1 MCVCDHSPGWY
12 VCVTTLQDGMCV
24 CVTTLQDGMCVCVT
38 TLQDGMCVCD
48 HSPGWYVC
56 GGQVDSM
63 PWEWWIQEIK
73 KELEG
78 GGALD
83 SKKNPP
89 LLIEQWE
96 IVGVVGRIPAPTHSD
111 YEGSA
116 TMDC

>member
-1 MCVCDHSPGWY
+1 MCDHSPGWYVCVCDHSPGWY
-12 VCVTTLQDGMCV
+12 V
-24 CVTTLQDGMCVCVT
+24 
-38 TLQDGMCVCD
+38 CVCD

-78 GGALD
+78 GGGALG

-111 YEGSA
+111 CEGSA